1 LVIISCRRVFASP
14 NQKEKNKAEKKVSS
28 HLAQHEAD
36 SLPGDA
42 ALGVQVVQV
51 VHDELRRSVEVRP
64 VKLVG
69 DVPAKR
75 AEFATFLFNDLVNLF
90 KYVP

>member
-1 LVIISCRRVFASP
+1 MKTK
-14 NQKEKNKAEKKVSS
+14 QNKAKNSWYS

-51 VHDELRRSVEVRP
+51 VHDELRRGVEVRP
-64 VKLVG
+64 VELVG
-69 DVPAKR
+69 DVPAQR
-75 AEFATFLFNDLVNLF
+75 TEFATFLFNDLVNFF
-90 KYVP
+90 KYKLWKLESTRKL

>member
-1 LVIISCRRVFASP
+1 LASL
-14 NQKEKNKAEKKVSS
+14 NQKEKNEAEQRFKKLGLS

-51 VHDELRRSVEVRP
+51 VHDELRRGVEVRP
-64 VKLVG
+64 VELVG
-69 DVPAKR
+69 DVPAQR
-75 AEFATFLFNDLVNLF
+75 TEFTTFLFNNLVNFL
-90 KYVP
+90 